1 MISKGNEEENSNKNK
16 STSNKVTMKLEE
28 AKTNNEPSQS
38 EDIFRE

>member
-16 STSNKVTMKLEE
+16 STSNKVMKLEE

-38 EDIFRE
+38 SIFRE